1 MANFLSDDDPFPI
14 IPGVDALFSLTSPLP
29 PTPAAADSMN
39 TSTHSNNSNPRKR
52 QRTSA
57 SFSKGPGGNVKTHT
71 PGSTSETQTPVRS
84 PHLAVASLLDGSEL
98 VAKLKSENP
107 NDIIEALNFL
117 LLKSADHEINYA
129 LGRDGHKVMDAL
141 VELYDETIG
150 WTRGNDNWLKDDKD
164 ADIPSAKTWEK
175 ISSPSAGG
183 NKSIDELDWEC
194 FCATKFAPSTLN
206 TAFTPSHIMPAH
218 LMNEENDKD
227 GIRICEMI
235 LLILRN
241 LSYVQANTRF
251 ILQSIGILRILV
263 GSLYFRNFMTG
274 KEVRGPKVDR
284 DDVDADNGNSSS
296 NMCLHAINAF
306 YNLAPNLD
314 VTGEKIFLDFHL
326 LDGTLDVTQVQTKT
340 SKTTDTVD
348 IKSYVDADKCGKIHG
363 MGMVSL
369 QIAKNF
375 NIKDEKLTKLPDNM
389 FRPVVKQY
397 VKASMAIFPAFYG
410 LLRVRTS
417 RAVVIGSLEA
427 LILMVDNQDNK
438 SIFLHTPDTILHQL
452 VHLLWIPRLGPDSIE
467 YVDPLRNAVSRV
479 SGMKLLGGYD
489 IAVDY
494 EVRDRSVEILQK
506 LTDMSDDLKRR
517 VGRKFVVSQTDDFDV
532 NVVRYAG
539 QLNTRLYDAILPAL
553 TTKVGRDHT
562 SQFAA
567 KLLSNLSSVEDNLNG
582 IRYIERKLLRAMDN
596 VTPVISHIISNKI
609 LSCI

>member
-1 MANFLSDDDPFPI
+1 
-14 IPGVDALFSLTSPLP
+14 
-29 PTPAAADSMN
+29 
-39 TSTHSNNSNPRKR
+39 
-52 QRTSA
+52 
-57 SFSKGPGGNVKTHT
+57 
-71 PGSTSETQTPVRS
+71 
-84 PHLAVASLLDGSEL
+84 
-98 VAKLKSENP
+98 
-107 NDIIEALNFL
+107 
-117 LLKSADHEINYA
+117 
-129 LGRDGHKVMDAL
+129 
-141 VELYDETIG
+141 
-150 WTRGNDNWLKDDKD
+150 
-164 ADIPSAKTWEK
+164 
-175 ISSPSAGG
+175 
-183 NKSIDELDWEC
+183 
-194 FCATKFAPSTLN
+194 
-206 TAFTPSHIMPAH
+206 MPAH

-274 KEVRGPKVDR
+274 KEIRGPKFDR
-284 DDVDADNGNSSS
+284 DGTDADNGNSSS
-296 NMCLHAINAF
+296 NMCLHAISAF

-314 VTGEKIFLDFHL
+314 VTGEKMFLDFHL
-326 LDGTLDVTQVQTKT
+326 LDATLDVTQVQTTKT

-348 IKSYVDADKCGKIHG
+348 IKSYVDADKCGRIHG

-369 QIAKNF
+369 QIANNF
-375 NIKDEKLTKLPDNM
+375 NIKDEKLTKLPDDM
-389 FRPVVKQY
+389 FRPVVKKY

-427 LILMVDNQDNK
+427 FILMVDNQENK

-532 NVVRYAG
+532 NVVRDTG
-539 QLNTRLYDAILPAL
+539 QLNTRLDDAILRAL
-553 TTKVGRDHT
+553 TMQVGRDHT

-567 KLLSNLSSVEDNLNG
+567 KLLSNLAAVEDNLNG
-582 IRYIERKLLRAMDN
+582 IRYMERKLLLAMDN
-596 VTPVISHIISNKI
+596 ATPVISHIISNKI